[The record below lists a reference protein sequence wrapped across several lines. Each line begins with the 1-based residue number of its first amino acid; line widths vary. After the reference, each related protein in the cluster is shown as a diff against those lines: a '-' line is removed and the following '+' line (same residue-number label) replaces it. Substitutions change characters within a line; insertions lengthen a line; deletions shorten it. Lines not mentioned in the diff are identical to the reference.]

1 MPLLN
6 KTNMIENTKKL
17 DKVKE
22 DPNEDVMSVA
32 ELELVRAEMSKT
44 EF

>member
-1 MPLLN
+1 M
-6 KTNMIENTKKL
+6 MENTNKL

>member
-6 KTNMIENTKKL
+6 KTTNIMTNSNAL

-32 ELELVRAEMSKT
+32 
-44 EF
+44 